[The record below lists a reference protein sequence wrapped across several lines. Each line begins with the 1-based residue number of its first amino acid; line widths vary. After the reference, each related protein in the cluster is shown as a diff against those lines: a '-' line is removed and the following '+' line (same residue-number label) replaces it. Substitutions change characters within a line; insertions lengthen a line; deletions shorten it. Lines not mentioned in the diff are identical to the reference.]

1 MKIIGIRP
9 SSFKGERG
17 EDVTGMNIYM
27 TYPLEKGEGLGCER
41 VFVTDVKAA
50 RWSYKPKVSLYL
62 EVKRSCLIFSRVVQ
76 ACFPTPLMLLVIWTF
91 LSSFPAFSLLSA
103 VAAYFSFSFAELAGS
118 RKRETAPKRDAVR
131 SLMPIALAFPFL
143 SSSFHTPDLL

>member
-41 VFVTDVKAA
+41 VFVTDVKAT
-50 RWSYKPKVSLYL
+50 RWTYKPKVGD
-62 EVKRSCLIFSRVVQ
+62 EV
-76 ACFPTPLMLLVIWTF
+76 
-91 LSSFPAFSLLSA
+91 
-103 VAAYFSFSFAELAGS
+103 
-118 RKRETAPKRDAVR
+118 
-131 SLMPIALAFPFL
+131 
-143 SSSFHTPDLL
+143 DLQYNRYGRCDGMTKV